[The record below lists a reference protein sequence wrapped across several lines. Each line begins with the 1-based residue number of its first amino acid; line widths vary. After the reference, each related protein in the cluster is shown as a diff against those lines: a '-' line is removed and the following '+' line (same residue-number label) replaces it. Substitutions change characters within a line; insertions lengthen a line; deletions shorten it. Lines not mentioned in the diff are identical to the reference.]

1 MKKFAVM
8 FMAAA
13 LTAISVMSASAVD
26 LPKVEDENYYT
37 KFKDD
42 NISINVYNWGEYI
55 SDGSDGS
62 LDVNKAF
69 EELTGID
76 VVYTTFASNEELYA
90 KLKSG
95 GVSYD
100 IIIPSDYMIGRMIA
114 EDMLEPLN
122 FENIPNFSMIDKKFV
137 NPAFDP
143 ENRYSVPYT
152 WGVVGLI
159 YNTQYISE
167 EDAKSWDILWDER
180 YMGDILMFSNSRD
193 AFGIALKK
201 LGYSFNT
208 TDEDE
213 INEAAELLKEQKPF
227 VQAYV
232 MDEIFDKMQGEE
244 AAVAPY
250 YAGDAIT
257 MIEANENLA
266 FSIPKEGTNIFIDS
280 MCIPKSAKQKEA
292 AEMYI
297 NFMLETEVAAANCE
311 YIGYSTPHAEA
322 LKTLDE
328 EISSNPIAYPD
339 DETLEN
345 TESFLYLPKATSDLY
360 DKLWTQILS
369 NDQRYN
375 EWFVPILMVV
385 CVAVSIGINIMR
397 SIKKKRNTY

>member
-13 LTAISVMSASAVD
+13 LTAMSVMSASAVD

-122 FENIPNFSMIDKKFV
+122 FENIPNFSMIDEKFV

-143 ENRYSVPYT
+143 ENKYSVPYT

>member
-143 ENRYSVPYT
+143 ENKYSVPYT

-167 EDAKSWDILWDER
+167 EDAQSWDILWDER

>member
-13 LTAISVMSASAVD
+13 LTAMSVMTASAVD

-122 FENIPNFSMIDKKFV
+122 FENIPNFSMIDEKFV

-143 ENRYSVPYT
+143 ENKYSVPYT

-167 EDAKSWDILWDER
+167 EDAQSWDILWDER

-266 FSIPKEGTNIFIDS
+266 FSIPKEGTNIFIDG

>member
-13 LTAISVMSASAVD
+13 LTAMSVMTASAVD

-114 EDMLEPLN
+114 EDMLQPLD
-122 FENIPNFSMIDKKFV
+122 FENIPNFSMIDEKFV

-143 ENRYSVPYT
+143 ENKYSVPYT

-167 EDAKSWDILWDER
+167 EDAQSWDILWDER

-213 INEAAELLKEQKPF
+213 INEAAEILKEQKPF